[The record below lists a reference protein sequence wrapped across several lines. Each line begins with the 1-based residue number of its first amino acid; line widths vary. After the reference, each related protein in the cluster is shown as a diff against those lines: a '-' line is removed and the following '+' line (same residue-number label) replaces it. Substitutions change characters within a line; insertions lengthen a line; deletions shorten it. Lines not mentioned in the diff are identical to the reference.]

1 MNLIKSMT
9 FPLETL
15 KNKRVEKG
23 ITQTAI
29 AENLGIS
36 LQFYSQ
42 IERGIN
48 TLSYANALRIAE
60 FLGCTTDELF
70 KRDFNQHEK
79 AGLQ

>member
-1 MNLIKSMT
+1 MT

-15 KNKRVEKG
+15 RRIRTEKG
-23 ITQTAI
+23 VTQTEI

-48 TLSYANALRIAE
+48 TLSYANAIKIANY
-60 FLGCTTDELF
+60 LGVTTDELF
-70 KRDFNQHEK
+70 KKEFEQKGE
-79 AGLQ
+79 